1 MPSYP
6 TFDRNP
12 LDLADEAEA
21 AGRPVGD
28 YVVDE
33 LKAGRL
39 RFAVED
45 PDAAENWP
53 RVLTMWRAN
62 LLGSSAK
69 GNEYFLQHLLGTDHA
84 VTAQETPEHQRPRDV
99 SGATRRPRASSTSC
113 SPWTSG

>member
-1 MPSYP
+1 M
-6 TFDRNP
+6 
-12 LDLADEAEA
+12 
-21 AGRPVGD
+21 GD

-45 PDAAENWP
+45 PDAEENWP
-53 RVLTMWRAN
+53 RVLMMWRAN

-69 GNEYFLQHLLGTDHA
+69 GDEYFLKHLLGTDHA
-84 VTAQETPEHQRPRDV
+84 VTADGDAGAPAAQGPS
-99 SGATRRPRASSTSC
+99 SGGTRHPRASSTSC